1 MERKKYKVFQI
12 TYVWAESPK
21 DALKSVQED
30 FRGRKDHEFAI
41 DVTPKTVFHELW
53 KQLTG

>member
-21 DALKSVQED
+21 DAIKSVQED

-41 DVTPKTVFHELW
+41 DVTPKNLLHEIW
-53 KQLTG
+53 QQLTG